1 MLTIENF
8 QRLKGK
14 VIGITGY
21 YVESIK
27 PVVLMDTKT
36 LENTHWYMIE
46 LTNRKQFLMLQLDRT
61 GFATGTR
68 MKLYELKL
76 GQNYINLTKFQ
87 LRNIDIVVDKIG
99 WNSLQKQN
107 DMLTIE
113 NRGYIISDSFYD
125 KMGMYWVVDKI
136 IDNTDEYLIL
146 IENRKGPKEL
156 FSLKKENLYD
166 VGYQLGLLDDNRHIN
181 KNMFRVKTY
190 IPIETIRD
198 KKLLVKRMNEM
209 IDTAYDI

>member
-1 MLTIENF
+1 
-8 QRLKGK
+8 
-14 VIGITGY
+14 
-21 YVESIK
+21 
-27 PVVLMDTKT
+27 MDT
-36 LENTHWYMIE
+36 
-46 LTNRKQFLMLQLDRT
+46 
-61 GFATGTR
+61 
-68 MKLYELKL
+68 
-76 GQNYINLTKFQ
+76 
-87 LRNIDIVVDKIG
+87 IG
-99 WNSLQKQN
+99 WHSLQKQN

-156 FSLKKENLYD
+156 ISLKKENLYD

>member
-1 MLTIENF
+1 L
-8 QRLKGK
+8 
-14 VIGITGY
+14 
-21 YVESIK
+21 
-27 PVVLMDTKT
+27 DT
-36 LENTHWYMIE
+36 
-46 LTNRKQFLMLQLDRT
+46 
-61 GFATGTR
+61 
-68 MKLYELKL
+68 
-76 GQNYINLTKFQ
+76 
-87 LRNIDIVVDKIG
+87 IG
-99 WNSLQKQN
+99 WHSLQKQN

-146 IENRKGPKEL
+146 IENRKGPKEV

-166 VGYQLGLLDDNRHIN
+166 IGYQLGLLDDNRHIN

-198 KKLLVKRMNEM
+198 KKLLVMRMAEM
-209 IDTAYDI
+209 IDTSYDI

>member
-1 MLTIENF
+1 M
-8 QRLKGK
+8 
-14 VIGITGY
+14 
-21 YVESIK
+21 
-27 PVVLMDTKT
+27 
-36 LENTHWYMIE
+36 
-46 LTNRKQFLMLQLDRT
+46 
-61 GFATGTR
+61 
-68 MKLYELKL
+68 
-76 GQNYINLTKFQ
+76 
-87 LRNIDIVVDKIG
+87 DKIG
-99 WNSLQKQN
+99 WHSLQKQN
-107 DMLTIE
+107 DMLTIV
-113 NRGYIISDSFYD
+113 NRGYLVNDSFYD

-209 IDTAYDI
+209 IDTSYDI

>member
-1 MLTIENF
+1 MLTI
-8 QRLKGK
+8 K
-14 VIGITGY
+14 
-21 YVESIK
+21 
-27 PVVLMDTKT
+27 
-36 LENTHWYMIE
+36 
-46 LTNRKQFLMLQLDRT
+46 
-61 GFATGTR
+61 
-68 MKLYELKL
+68 
-76 GQNYINLTKFQ
+76 
-87 LRNIDIVVDKIG
+87 
-99 WNSLQKQN
+99 
-107 DMLTIE
+107 

-136 IDNTDEYLIL
+136 IDIPDEYLIV
-146 IENRKGPKEL
+146 IVNRKGPKEL

>member
-1 MLTIENF
+1 
-8 QRLKGK
+8 
-14 VIGITGY
+14 
-21 YVESIK
+21 
-27 PVVLMDTKT
+27 MDT
-36 LENTHWYMIE
+36 
-46 LTNRKQFLMLQLDRT
+46 
-61 GFATGTR
+61 
-68 MKLYELKL
+68 
-76 GQNYINLTKFQ
+76 
-87 LRNIDIVVDKIG
+87 IG
-99 WNSLQKQN
+99 WHSLQKQN

-136 IDNTDEYLIL
+136 IDIPDEYLIL

>member
-1 MLTIENF
+1 
-8 QRLKGK
+8 
-14 VIGITGY
+14 
-21 YVESIK
+21 
-27 PVVLMDTKT
+27 MDT
-36 LENTHWYMIE
+36 
-46 LTNRKQFLMLQLDRT
+46 
-61 GFATGTR
+61 
-68 MKLYELKL
+68 
-76 GQNYINLTKFQ
+76 
-87 LRNIDIVVDKIG
+87 IG
-99 WNSLQKQN
+99 WHSLQKQN

-181 KNMFRVKTY
+181 KNMFKVKTY

-198 KKLLVKRMNEM
+198 KKLLVMRMTEM
-209 IDTAYDI
+209 IDTSYDI

>member
-1 MLTIENF
+1 
-8 QRLKGK
+8 
-14 VIGITGY
+14 
-21 YVESIK
+21 
-27 PVVLMDTKT
+27 MDT
-36 LENTHWYMIE
+36 
-46 LTNRKQFLMLQLDRT
+46 
-61 GFATGTR
+61 
-68 MKLYELKL
+68 
-76 GQNYINLTKFQ
+76 
-87 LRNIDIVVDKIG
+87 IG
-99 WNSLQKQN
+99 WHSLQKQN

-156 FSLKKENLYD
+156 FSLKKENLYE
-166 VGYQLGLLDDNRHIN
+166 VGYQLGLLDDNHHFN
-181 KNMFRVKTY
+181 KNMFKVITY
-190 IPIETIRD
+190 IPIETISD